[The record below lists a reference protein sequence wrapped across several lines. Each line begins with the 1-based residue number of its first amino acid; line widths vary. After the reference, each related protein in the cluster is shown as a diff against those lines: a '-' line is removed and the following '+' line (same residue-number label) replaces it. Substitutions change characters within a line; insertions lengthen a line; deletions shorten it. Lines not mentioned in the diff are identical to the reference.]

1 MFRPGYSSDYFKA
14 SENSNE
20 ISSSTRMSSEP
31 IQEDLIPLRWI
42 PWEVYIMVR
51 TMYKYI
57 YIYINIMSYDIL
69 SEYYLQCIFKTHF

>member
-51 TMYKYI
+51 TKISYVYNSYI
-57 YIYINIMSYDIL
+57 YYMHGNITYNL
-69 SEYYLQCIFKTHF
+69 L